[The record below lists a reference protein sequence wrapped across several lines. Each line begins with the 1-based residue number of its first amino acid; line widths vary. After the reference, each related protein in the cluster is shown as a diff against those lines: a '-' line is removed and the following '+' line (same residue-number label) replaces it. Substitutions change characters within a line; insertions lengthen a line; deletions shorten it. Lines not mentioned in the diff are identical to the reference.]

1 MFVLPPYES
10 LHLRWFIS
18 GHVCDFII
26 TVPVGASTDMEA
38 MGRFILQ
45 NRGRLTPMLVALN
58 RSSLAEQALQA
69 WLHTVFCMFLAC
81 ASAYLDMH
89 WNALVHILVH
99 CLDSGFAPTLK
110 NTVSSTKFTDEIRRW
125 LPQTPQVS
133 VGPRSLRRFCV
144 TWATR
149 RCVVFSACLCTVS
162 AAKLFMFI
170 TSCKLDSRFAV

>member
-1 MFVLPPYES
+1 MNLFISDGSSQAMFVTSSSLCLLVLPLIWKPWGALS
-10 LHLRWFIS
+10 FKIGGDWHPCWW
-18 GHVCDFII
+18 HW
-26 TVPVGASTDMEA
+26 TVPH
-38 MGRFILQ
+38 LQ
-45 NRGRLTPMLVALN
+45 SKHCKHGFTR
-58 RSSLAEQALQA
+58 
-69 WLHTVFCMFLAC
+69 FLAC
-81 ASAYLDMH
+81 FWHVHQHTLICIGMH
-89 WNALVHILVH
+89 WFILVH

-110 NTVSSTKFTDEIRRW
+110 NTVSSTKFTGEIRRW

-149 RCVVFSACLCTVS
+149 RCVFFSACFCTVS